1 MDRDCAK
8 EPTGHG
14 SPLPSLV
21 HGGPGQAGGGE
32 LRSVFHCMQRTALQC
47 SPGRLVS
54 FTGNWIKGAQAPI
67 AEEHL
72 FKRDYDQLAIGDTIK
87 TKADQL
93 LNSPPPV
100 GPTSPLHRYRHR
112 QRRWRPARKPRYRA
126 PFCGRGIA
134 QAQKDGSKK
143 SACFDLEILYVTI
156 RWVRILRLPRP
167 EGRQPARGRIPVARD

>member
-21 HGGPGQAGGGE
+21 HGGPGRAGGGE

-126 PFCGRGIA
+126 PFLRSRHRASAEGWV
-134 QAQKDGSKK
+134 QKKAPASTSKF
-143 SACFDLEILYVTI
+143 STLQFAGAATCSRTDS
-156 RWVRILRLPRP
+156 RC
-167 EGRQPARGRIPVARD
+167 A

>member
-1 MDRDCAK
+1 
-8 EPTGHG
+8 
-14 SPLPSLV
+14 
-21 HGGPGQAGGGE
+21 
-32 LRSVFHCMQRTALQC
+32 MQRTALQC

-156 RWVRILRLPRP
+156 RWGGNLLADGFPLRVTDQMAPSPCR
-167 EGRQPARGRIPVARD
+167 

>member
-1 MDRDCAK
+1 VDRDCAK

-21 HGGPGQAGGGE
+21 HGGPGRAGGGEELGE

-72 FKRDYDQLAIGDTIK
+72 FKRDYDQLAIGDTIE

-126 PFCGRGIA
+126 PFLRSRHRASAEGWV
-134 QAQKDGSKK
+134 QKKRLLRPRNSLRYNSLGPNTT
-143 SACFDLEILYVTI
+143 SAS
-156 RWVRILRLPRP
+156 P
-167 EGRQPARGRIPVARD
+167 